1 MSVGTRP
8 LTAEELFNMPDDG
21 RKYELVR
28 GELTTISPAGP
39 RHSVVALQIGA
50 HLLAFVKRTGIGTA
64 FGADCGFILERNPDT
79 VRAPDAA
86 FATRP
91 GPLEETGFYRGA
103 PDLAV
108 EVISPVDR
116 RSEVEAKARE
126 YLAAASRMVIIV
138 DPRKQTAT
146 VHTPTAITQ
155 LTIDDT
161 IDGGDVVPG
170 WKLLLREI
178 FA

>member
-1 MSVGTRP
+1 MSPG
-8 LTAEELFNMPDDG
+8 
-21 RKYELVR
+21 
-28 GELTTISPAGP
+28 GP
-39 RHSVVALQIGA
+39 IHSVVGLQIGA

-64 FGADCGFILERNPDT
+64 FGADCGFILQRNPDT

-91 GPLEETGFYRGA
+91 GPLEESGYFRGA

-108 EVISPVDR
+108 EVTSPTDR

-126 YLAAASRMVIIV
+126 YLAAGSRMVIIV
-138 DPRKQTAT
+138 DPRKRTAT
-146 VHTPTAITQ
+146 LHTPTATTHLGIG
-155 LTIDDT
+155 DT

-170 WKLLLREI
+170 
-178 FA
+178 